1 MYPIFRLAASWS
13 ALGFNWSGRL
23 RSTAVRICCC
33 TRCQLCHNRPG
44 NSFKTNPRQ
53 GDADSRPSVILHPV
67 AAPLRAGL
75 TQALGAM
82 SLLSSLK
89 ERANDLKR
97 YTLVVYF
104 AARDPRTPLLV
115 RVLALL
121 VAAYALSPVDLIP
134 DFIPVLGYLDDLV
147 LVPLGL
153 ALVIRLLPTPVLA
166 SAREQAERAAA
177 HPTSKLAG
185 RIILAVWLLVLLWLG
200 WWTIAAMRT

>member
-1 MYPIFRLAASWS
+1 
-13 ALGFNWSGRL
+13 
-23 RSTAVRICCC
+23 
-33 TRCQLCHNRPG
+33 
-44 NSFKTNPRQ
+44 
-53 GDADSRPSVILHPV
+53 
-67 AAPLRAGL
+67 
-75 TQALGAM
+75 M